1 MNIQYKKRII
11 LFLFYLSIS
20 NINAQNPSAL
30 FQNWVD
36 AQVNNSTPTLP
47 TFSYAGYHNGEIG
60 LPVSFSQQVYNVT
73 DYGAVAND
81 NISDKEAIKATIA
94 AAEANNNG
102 GIIFFPPGRFIVHDT
117 DPTVAGVTPDIS
129 DEVIR
134 ISKSN
139 IVIKGSGS
147 GSGGTELYQKSHT
160 THPEMATKDYL
171 CPYLFLFWNGEDSQ
185 NSFITDI
192 TGNSDR
198 ESYIVQVANTS
209 NISVGQRI
217 ELYVKNNDAAFVDE
231 ELAPFSKS
239 DFFQPNNLKIAN
251 NGVEVREIH
260 EVVSKTA
267 NSITFKEPIHR
278 AINATYGWKIN
289 NFKAL
294 EEVGIQDLK
303 YTGGFIWKHLHHQAP
318 QELFPS
324 EPNSGPNAFLS
335 SSGWSGVRFN
345 HVVNGWITN
354 VEFSAMSQAAIILFS
369 ANVTALNN
377 VYTGNPGHNFITTN
391 SSTGCFLGKN
401 NDLTTGVWHGSGVNG
416 KSIGNVLWRNTH
428 PQNGSSGIEMH
439 ASQPRSTLVDAC
451 TGGIFF
457 NQGGALQSLPNHLKN
472 MVLWNFEGV
481 SYRNDF
487 VKSFRPNNETAYAK
501 FITPIISG
509 LKGFTMSNQAN
520 QYQVNESPG
529 THVDE
534 ESLYEA
540 QLKYRLGTLPN
551 WITNETTNPF
561 YPIFQYEDFGTEN
574 RGYSVYVVTNP
585 DNQDEAQIWKR
596 VNDIPDAAD
605 SNNLFTETRPENRIP
620 ANGERD
626 QKALAIVGTASSKNY
641 KMEAWAVMQTVDL
654 SVANQF
660 LNADDAFKFVSF
672 WTEQRFANGNTSNL
686 EVYVSTDYTNDVGAA
701 DWTNVTSNLN
711 QIATSGQNP
720 QMYIESVLDISAY
733 TSNTFTL
740 AFKYESDNSA
750 HSQTNRNGT
759 FYVSDVKYFVSETT
773 LSNDFFE
780 LDSINNVHVYPNPFS
795 SEIKIGNLEGKF
807 DKVLLFDALGRSVLS
822 KIIKGEETATIKTN
836 FDNLSKGI
844 YFLKL
849 IGTGISKDF
858 KLIKK

>member
-1 MNIQYKKRII
+1 M
-11 LFLFYLSIS
+11 
-20 NINAQNPSAL
+20 
-30 FQNWVD
+30 
-36 AQVNNSTPTLP
+36 
-47 TFSYAGYHNGEIG
+47 
-60 LPVSFSQQVYNVT
+60 
-73 DYGAVAND
+73 
-81 NISDKEAIKATIA
+81 
-94 AAEANNNG
+94 
-102 GIIFFPPGRFIVHDT
+102 
-117 DPTVAGVTPDIS
+117 
-129 DEVIR
+129 
-134 ISKSN
+134 
-139 IVIKGSGS
+139 
-147 GSGGTELYQKSHT
+147 EL
-160 THPEMATKDYL
+160 D
-171 CPYLFLFWNGEDSQ
+171 D
-185 NSFITDI
+185 
-192 TGNSDR
+192 
-198 ESYIVQVANTS
+198 V
-209 NISVGQRI
+209 
-217 ELYVKNNDAAFVDE
+217 
-231 ELAPFSKS
+231 
-239 DFFQPNNLKIAN
+239 
-251 NGVEVREIH
+251 
-260 EVVSKTA
+260 
-267 NSITFKEPIHR
+267 
-278 AINATYGWKIN
+278 
-289 NFKAL
+289 
-294 EEVGIQDLK
+294 
-303 YTGGFIWKHLHHQAP
+303 
-318 QELFPS
+318 
-324 EPNSGPNAFLS
+324 
-335 SSGWSGVRFN
+335 
-345 HVVNGWITN
+345 
-354 VEFSAMSQAAIILFS
+354 
-369 ANVTALNN
+369 
-377 VYTGNPGHNFITTN
+377 
-391 SSTGCFLGKN
+391 
-401 NDLTTGVWHGSGVNG
+401 
-416 KSIGNVLWRNTH
+416 
-428 PQNGSSGIEMH
+428 
-439 ASQPRSTLVDAC
+439 C

-540 QLKYRLGTLPN
+540 QLKYRLGTLPS
-551 WITNETTNPF
+551 WISNETTNPF

-585 DNQDEAQIWKR
+585 DNQEEAQIWKR

-620 ANGERD
+620 VSGERD

-672 WTEQRFANGNTSNL
+672 WTEQRFANGNISNL

-720 QMYIESVLDISAY
+720 QTYIESVLDISAY

-759 FYVSDVKYFVSETT
+759 FYVSDVKYFTSSSS
-773 LSNDFFE
+773 LSTKIYRRDN
-780 LDSINNVHVYPNPFS
+780 IAKVYPNPFS
-795 SEIKIGNLEGKF
+795 STIEIRNLQGKF
-807 DKVLLFDALGRSVLS
+807 EKAILYDSLGRIVTSTDINGLQ
-822 KIIKGEETATIKTN
+822 KTTLN
-836 FDNLSKGI
+836 TSLNNRITYGI

-849 IGTGISKDF
+849 IGNNVTEDF